1 MDGEETVRRAFS
13 GTFTKRHGHVTS
25 RSHFRLKTKD
35 LLYKIDQKYSK
46 KFRQKVFLKV
56 GRLPG
61 PIESDPG
68 VRKKIPTDLERGH
81 SN

>member
-35 LLYKIDQKYSK
+35 LLYVTKEILQYFRLNHLSK
-46 KFRQKVFLKV
+46 KN
-56 GRLPG
+56 
-61 PIESDPG
+61 
-68 VRKKIPTDLERGH
+68 LEQTLR
-81 SN
+81 N